1 MRIVQVPGP
10 GGAAPPFRGGA
21 RGESPSFNSDAS
33 QLILGAT
40 CKGAKAGRSREAC
53 AETDGPPIGP
63 RVLTRQLGFGWTGPA
78 ELWTALVFAV
88 ETEGRAIGQTMVER
102 PEITEQPLSVTPAKT
117 QANGLWLASAE

>member
-10 GGAAPPFRGGA
+10 GGAAPPFRGGV
-21 RGESPSFNSDAS
+21 RGESPNFNSDAS

-53 AETDGPPIGP
+53 GETDGPPIGP

-78 ELWTALVFAV
+78 ELWTAV
-88 ETEGRAIGQTMVER
+88 ETRR
-102 PEITEQPLSVTPAKT
+102 DEQSGKPWWNDLKSR
-117 QANGLWLASAE
+117 NNDSA